1 MVEVRTGQGLKPLYR
16 GAHPTGTNEAVAAE
30 ARDILQRARG
40 LEGERKRHNAESMR
54 YKWKKEW
61 EEGGE
66 ALNDLRRFLADSSS
80 NSE

>member
-1 MVEVRTGQGLKPLYR
+1 
-16 GAHPTGTNEAVAAE
+16 
-30 ARDILQRARG
+30 
-40 LEGERKRHNAESMR
+40 MR

-66 ALNDLRRFLADSSS
+66 ALSDLRRFLADSSS